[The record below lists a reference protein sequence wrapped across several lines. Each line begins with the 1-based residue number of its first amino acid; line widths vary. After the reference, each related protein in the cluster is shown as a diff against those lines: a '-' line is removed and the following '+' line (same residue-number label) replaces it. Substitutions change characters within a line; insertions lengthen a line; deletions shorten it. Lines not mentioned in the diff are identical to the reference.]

1 MSIVFE
7 NNNYNEILSSLK
19 KNKNVNKDNICAICR
34 ESLILDTID
43 LHCKHRYHTE
53 CLMNSFLKYESKKC
67 PLCSASFII
76 DSYKTKCNKEMKNDK
91 ICSKICYNNESLCSI
106 HLKSYFKEIEK
117 KNNSTKKKEIDKIKR
132 TMKNRQNKLQK
143 LLDQVKD
150 VNTELDELSI
160 HLSQIL

>member
-1 MSIVFE
+1 MIKGIILAAGRGSRLKAKKKSQPKCFTKINNKHLIDYQIEALSKNGVDEIYIVTGF
-7 NNNYNEILSSLK
+7 K
-19 KNKNVNKDNICAICR
+19 K
-34 ESLILDTID
+34 
-43 LHCKHRYHTE
+43 
-53 CLMNSFLKYESKKC
+53 FFFKK
-67 PLCSASFII
+67 
-76 DSYKTKCNKEMKNDK
+76 KK
-91 ICSKICYNNESLCSI
+91 
-106 HLKSYFKEIEK
+106 K